1 MLEAGE
7 AGVGCSRIALTAV
20 ALLALALGFGPAAA
34 GAQTGELYAFG
45 SNASGQ
51 LGSAINVG
59 TYNPVPAAVSMPG
72 ATGPVTQVSSGI
84 RSSLVLTSTAQ
95 VYAFG
100 ENKYGQLGTPTG
112 NETATPNPAPALV
125 ALPGATGPVTQVA
138 AGLLFSL
145 EVTSTGQLFSFGDN
159 DHGQLGRAANSGSF
173 LGNPFPALVSLPGA
187 TGPITQVAAGSAH
200 ALALTSSDQLYA
212 FGSNR
217 HGQLGNATNG
227 ETDNPNPVPAL
238 VSLPG
243 ETGSIVQIAAGW
255 GQSLALTSSGQLFAF
270 GRNTNGELGNTTNV
284 ETETPNPVP
293 ALVSLPGASGP
304 IVEIAAGYEHAM
316 ALTSSGQLYSFGS
329 NVYGQLGRAA
339 NSGTNN
345 PNPKAALVTLP
356 GATGQI
362 TQISAGQEHSVALTS
377 TGQIYT
383 FGSNQEGQ
391 LGRSENLEVFAAN
404 PVPAL
409 VPLTIPAGMSV
420 ADLGGGSS
428 ARHTLVALVAPSPPD
443 PRSLARTA
451 KHAVVKNGKAMV
463 TLSCS
468 GPASCSGELVLKA
481 KLKVKKK
488 KGKHPTRSSATPN
501 KSKPVEIG
509 SAAFAI
515 GPGKKRTITVSLKA
529 KAVARVKA
537 AGKSGLRAQV
547 SGDGVKPGSLLLK
560 AAPAKP
566 RSRK

>member
-1 MLEAGE
+1 MSELGK
-7 AGVGCSRIALTAV
+7 AGVGMLRRFAFTAG
-20 ALLALALGFGPAAA
+20 ALLALALVFGPEAA

-51 LGSAINVG
+51 LGNAINLG
-59 TYNPVPAAVSMPG
+59 TYNPVPAAVSLPG

-84 RSSLVLTSTAQ
+84 RNSLVLTSTGQ
-95 VYAFG
+95 VFAFG
-100 ENKYGQLGTPTG
+100 ENKYGQLGTSTG
-112 NETATPNPAPALV
+112 NETATPNPVPALV
-125 ALPGATGPVTQVA
+125 SLPGATGPVTQVA

-145 EVTSTGQLFSFGDN
+145 AVTSTGQLFSFGYN
-159 DHGQLGRAANSGSF
+159 GHGQLGRAANSGTA

-187 TGPITQVAAGSAH
+187 TGPVTQVAAGSAH

-227 ETDNPNPVPAL
+227 GTDNPNPVPAL

-255 GQSLALTSSGQLFAF
+255 GQSLALTSTGQLFAF

-293 ALVSLPGASGP
+293 ALVSLPGATGP

-316 ALTSSGQLYSFGS
+316 AVTSTGQLYSFGF
-329 NVYGQLGRAA
+329 NIHGQLGRAA

-345 PNPKAALVTLP
+345 PNPKPALVTLP
-356 GATGQI
+356 GPTGQI
-362 TQISAGQEHSVALTS
+362 THISAGQDHSMVLTS

-383 FGSNQEGQ
+383 FGSNEEGQ

-409 VPLTIPAGMSV
+409 VPFTIPAGMSV

-428 ARHTLVALVAPSPPD
+428 ARHTLVALVAPSPLDSP
-443 PRSLARTA
+443 ARAA
-451 KHAVVKNGKAMV
+451 KRALVKNGKA
-463 TLSCS
+463 
-468 GPASCSGELVLKA
+468 
-481 KLKVKKK
+481 
-488 KGKHPTRSSATPN
+488 
-501 KSKPVEIG
+501 IG
-509 SAAFAI
+509 
-515 GPGKKRTITVSLKA
+515 G
-529 KAVARVKA
+529 
-537 AGKSGLRAQV
+537 
-547 SGDGVKPGSLLLK
+547 
-560 AAPAKP
+560 
-566 RSRK
+566 